1 MHERPPVTR
10 IGDAPDHHDSLEE
23 EIAVLEARLAR
34 LAEADDSA
42 YEKALIRSYE
52 HLIATRRAE
61 LARRSGTL

>member
-1 MHERPPVTR
+1 MHKQPPVTR
-10 IGDAPDHHDSLEE
+10 IGDAPDRYDSLKK

-34 LAEADDSA
+34 LAGADDSA

-52 HLIATRRAE
+52 NLIATRCAE